1 MADAK
6 DYIGK
11 RGESIVVERL
21 MDFCGRPLPF
31 FDPHPLGEKCGI
43 FDFLVE
49 LVTNDKTPP
58 YFLVSAKATKK
69 GTTKKSLGLKVG
81 VKGKDVQ
88 AMVRCPVPAYLI
100 GVDEPAA
107 EAYIVSMHGNIKGAI
122 SSIATTHSLKNAAT
136 LTDLWTEVRS
146 YWKTL
151 DHKAKYSKFQM

>member
-11 RGESIVVERL
+11 RGEFIIGEKL
-21 MDFCGRPLPF
+21 IDFCGRPLPF
-31 FDPHPLGEKCGI
+31 FDPHTLGEKCGI

-58 YFLVSAKATKK
+58 YFLVSAKATKNGLAK
-69 GTTKKSLGLKVG
+69 NSLELKVG
-81 VKGKDVQ
+81 VKAKDVQ

-107 EAYIVSMHGNIKGAI
+107 EAYIVSMHGNLKGAI
-122 SSIATTHSLKNAAT
+122 SSIPTTYRLDPAT
-136 LTDLWTEVRS
+136 LAALWTEVRS

-151 DHKAKYSKFQM
+151 DHKLKDSKFQM